1 MERVKHIYRKGM
13 DQKEQKFYIIVC
25 ELNLITAILCH
36 TWQLYILF
44 CVESG
49 W

>member
-1 MERVKHIYRKGM
+1 MERTKHVLLKRHGT
-13 DQKEQKFYIIVC
+13 KEQKIYIFVC

-36 TWQLYILF
+36 ARQLYILF

-49 W
+49 